1 MENPHKVHANPT
13 MNLRHLCIAT
23 SLIGVA
29 TDAGAAIFAREDFN
43 YSNGNL
49 AGNNGG
55 LGWSAAWSNA
65 LGIPTAVGGKGAI
78 NSVSG
83 QQGARLIST
92 LQEPPLGGSKTLW
105 VSFEGQQSTNVV
117 GTTVTNSYG
126 GLGLYRA
133 GTEQLLIG
141 KSWPG
146 DYQWKA
152 GTNGT
157 LVGPAVAVSTLAP
170 TKIVARISLVDAAN
184 DTLEVWINPADTS
197 SVAALGAPH
206 ITRTDPD
213 LSFDTLRIRGGKGD
227 AAVTAES
234 WTFDAVTAGDDLA
247 DVVASDSDG
256 DGMLD
261 AWETANGLTVGVNDA
276 NEGVTNRDND
286 GSSNL
291 QEYQRSTD
299 PNDQD
304 SDDDGLKDGAETDT
318 GTYLSATDTGTD
330 PLLLDT
336 DGDGYFDNEENNSG
350 TFVDETNP
358 GTNPNLAD
366 TDGDTHRDDFE
377 VARGSNPNSAA
388 SVPATGDLTLVGSD
402 DFNSY
407 ADGSVAGLTGGNGFD
422 YDNSTA
428 DESFVGHNGVAN
440 TADWDDGFGTST
452 VAAGKLRTLD
462 SGAKRE
468 FNGPGEG
475 QVVGGDEYIGAVND
489 TANTVG
495 RTVYIRA
502 DLRRG
507 VGTTWSGI
515 SAFDFGAERAFAGVT
530 NAVNPISGNR
540 EFAIGAPAAT
550 PVYSGIQPVAGRD
563 YTLVVK
569 LDYENDL
576 ISLWVNPNLAAAES
590 APLVSAPFT
599 LANWT
604 TAARLGSGGTD
615 ATEWDHLVVARAWS
629 ALAVFPGVVPS
640 DDYAAWISGYPVGG
654 QSGFDQDPDG
664 DGLANGIEQVLGS
677 SPAASNG
684 GLREVA
690 ATATNTFRFRHSR
703 TNAMASDVTASY
715 EWSANLD
722 DWQASGVSD
731 PGGITATIT
740 QSVITDTTAPGV
752 DEIEVTVTVTA
763 GSAAKVFARLKAER

>member
-1 MENPHKVHANPT
+1 
-13 MNLRHLCIAT
+13 MNLRFICIAT

-29 TDAGAAIFAREDFN
+29 PDAGAAIFAREDFN

-55 LGWSAAWSNA
+55 LGWSSGWANAA
-65 LGIPTAVGGKGAI
+65 GTPAVTGGKGVVS
-78 NSVSG
+78 SVDN
-83 QQGARLIST
+83 QQGTRLISS
-92 LQEPPLGGSKTLW
+92 LQEPPVGGTKIVW
-105 VSFEGQQSTNVV
+105 VSFEGQQNTNVA
-117 GTTVTNSYG
+117 GSTTTNSYG
-126 GLGLYRA
+126 GLGLYRG

-141 KSWPG
+141 KAWPG
-146 DYQWKA
+146 PYEWRA
-152 GTNGT
+152 GTNGG
-157 LVGPAVAVSTLAP
+157 LVGPPVPVSTLSL
-170 TKIVARISLVDAAN
+170 TKVVARITMVDAAT
-184 DTLEVWINPADTS
+184 DTLDVWINPADTS
-197 SVAALGAPH
+197 SVAALGAPQ
-206 ITRTDPD
+206 ITRTDAD
-213 LSFDTLRIRGGKGD
+213 LSFDTLRLRGGEGD
-227 AAVTAES
+227 AGVTTEG

-261 AWETANGLTVGVNDA
+261 AWEAANGLIVGVNDA

-299 PNDQD
+299 PNDPD
-304 SDDDGLKDGAETDT
+304 SDDDGLKDGAESDT

-330 PLLLDT
+330 PLLQDT
-336 DGDGYFDNEENNSG
+336 DGDGFFDGEENNSG

-388 SVPATGDLTLVGSD
+388 SVPSTGDLALVGSD

-407 ADGSVAGLTGGNGFD
+407 ADGPVAGLIGGNGFD
-422 YDNSTA
+422 YDNSNS
-428 DESFVGHNGVAN
+428 DESFVGHNGAAN

-452 VAAGKLRTLD
+452 VAAGKLLTLD

-468 FNGPGEG
+468 FNGPSEG
-475 QVVGGDEYIGAVND
+475 QVIGGDEYTGAVND
-489 TANTVG
+489 LANTVG

-502 DLRRG
+502 DLRRAA
-507 VGTTWSGI
+507 GTTWSGI
-515 SAFDFGAERAFAGVT
+515 STFDFGTERTFAGVT
-530 NAVNPISGNR
+530 DAMNPISGNR
-540 EFAIGAPAAT
+540 EFGIGAPAAT
-550 PVYSGIQPVAGRD
+550 PVFSGIQPVAGRD

-576 ISLWVNPNLAAAES
+576 ISLWVNPDLTAAES

-599 LANWT
+599 LTNWT
-604 TAARLGSGGTD
+604 TAARLGSGGTE
-615 ATEWDHLVVARAWS
+615 ATEWDHLVVGRAWS

-640 DDYAAWISGYPVGG
+640 DDYAAWISGYAVGG
-654 QSGFDQDPDG
+654 QGGFDQDPDG
-664 DGLANGIEQVLGS
+664 DGLANGVEQVLGS
-677 SPAASNG
+677 DPSASNN

-690 ATATNTFRFRHSR
+690 ATAPNAFRFRHSR
-703 TNAMASDVTASY
+703 TNALASDVTASY
-715 EWSANLD
+715 QWSANLA
-722 DWQASGVSD
+722 DWQASGASD
-731 PGGITATIT
+731 PGGVTATIA

-752 DEIEVTVTVTA
+752 DEIEVTVTVTG
-763 GSAAKVFARLKAER
+763 GSAAKVFARLKAEQ